1 MLTVGATLAACLV
14 SCAEPPPP
22 IADLILVNGRIYTL
36 TWAEPDGFGNPAG
49 EAPRGI
55 NGWHPDAEAIAIN
68 GNRIALVGDRSAVE
82 QRQGAATRVID
93 LQGATVLPGL
103 IDSHVHLANL
113 GAALDRVNLVGIET
127 EAQAVDKVAERAK
140 TVPKGQWIVG
150 WGWDEGAWA
159 NR

>member
-1 MLTVGATLAACLV
+1 
-14 SCAEPPPP
+14 
-22 IADLILVNGRIYTL
+22 VNGRIYTL

-93 LQGATVLPGL
+93 LQGATVL
-103 IDSHVHLANL
+103 
-113 GAALDRVNLVGIET
+113 LVSSIRTCISRISVRHWSG
-127 EAQAVDKVAERAK
+127 
-140 TVPKGQWIVG
+140 
-150 WGWDEGAWA
+150 
-159 NR
+159 